1 MATIRITVL
10 GLVIVAVGFALFT
23 VIAGF
28 KVRTEAKSALSD
40 LSGLQQ
46 WDDPTAWGAISVYH
60 SSQRLALPFIPRLAP
75 SPASTSMEGSPE
87 WGSSCRISRKSNGKV
102 VAESPVTDL
111 FENGRHPSESEKQWA
126 EKTLAPTLEKAPEK
140 PIGAPTGINVDEHGA
155 RALHHDFRHA
165 DSPPL
170 HPCRSSRRLERTTSY
185 LNYPGQPPYTR
196 GIHASGYRG
205 KMWTMRQFSGFASP
219 EETNQRYKYLLE
231 HGGQGLSVAFD
242 LPTLMGYDSDHPFSE
257 GEVGK
262 CGVAIDSLEDM
273 EILFD
278 GIDLEKTTVS
288 MTINSPASVLWAMYL
303 AVAEKQGADWQKI
316 SGTIQNDILKEY
328 IAQKE
333 YIYPPAPSMRL
344 VIDTFEFGSM
354 FTPRFNTISISGY
367 HIREAGSTALQELA
381 FTIYDGVE
389 YVEWARRR
397 GLDVDEFGP
406 RLSFF
411 FNAHND
417 FFEEIAKYRAAR
429 KIWYRLMKDRF
440 GAKNQRTWLMRFHT
454 QTAGV
459 SLTAQQPMNNV
470 ARVAL
475 QALAA
480 VLGGTQSLHTDS
492 YDEALALPT
501 EEAVRIA
508 LRTQQ
513 IIAYESG
520 VAQTVDPLGGSYF
533 VERLTL
539 DMENGAFDYFD
550 KLDAMGGM
558 VAAIEKG
565 YPQKEIAEASYQF
578 QRANEAREK
587 ITVGANEFVVEEPSP
602 NILYIGEEVAQ
613 AQTKKLKSLRER
625 RSNEEVRRCLD
636 ALKKA
641 AAQEPRAG
649 ENGQISPANT
659 MPFIVEAVKAYATV
673 GEICEALREVYGT
686 YTETAFA

>member
-1 MATIRITVL
+1 MPD
-10 GLVIVAVGFALFT
+10 
-23 VIAGF
+23 
-28 KVRTEAKSALSD
+28 KK
-40 LSGLQQ
+40 
-46 WDDPTAWGAISVYH
+46 
-60 SSQRLALPFIPRLAP
+60 PR
-75 SPASTSMEGSPE
+75 
-87 WGSSCRISRKSNGKV
+87 
-102 VAESPVTDL
+102 VAESPISDV
-111 FENGRHPSESEKQWA
+111 FEGRHPSASEKDWA
-126 EKTLAPTLEKAPEK
+126 EKTLGPTLEKTPER
-140 PIGAPTGINVDEHGA
+140 PIGAATGSNLDENGNA
-155 RALHHDFRHA
+155 RFTTI
-165 DSPPL
+165 SGVPI
-170 HPCRSSRRLERTTSY
+170 RRLYTQADLPEDWNYDRY
-185 LNYPGQPPYTR
+185 LGHPGEIPFTR
-196 GIHASGYRG
+196 GIHATGYRG
-205 KMWTMRQFSGFASP
+205 KLFTMRQFSGFASP

-231 HGGQGLSVAFD
+231 HGGGGLSVAFD
-242 LPTLMGYDSDHPFSE
+242 LPTLMGYDSDHPASE

-303 AVAEKQGADWQKI
+303 VVAEKQGADWKKI

-344 VIDTFEFGSM
+344 VVDTFEFGSR

-381 FTIYDGVE
+381 FTLYDGVE

-429 KIWYRLMKDRF
+429 KIWYQMMKDRF
-440 GAKNQRTWLMRFHT
+440 KARNQRSCLLRFHS

-459 SLTAQQPMNNV
+459 SLTAQQPLNNI
-470 ARVAL
+470 ARAAL

-480 VLGGTQSLHTDS
+480 VLGGTQSLHVDG

-501 EEAVRIA
+501 EEAARIA

-513 IIAYESG
+513 IVAYESG
-520 VAQTVDPLGGSYF
+520 VVNTVDPLGGSYF
-533 VERLTL
+533 LEALTL
-539 DMENGAFDYFD
+539 EMEKGALDYFN

-558 VAAIEKG
+558 VNAIERG
-565 YPQKEIAEASYQF
+565 YPQKEIAEAAYQN
-578 QRANEAREK
+578 QRAVEAKEK
-587 ITVGANEFVVEEPSP
+587 VIVGANEFVIEEGSP
-602 NILYIGEEVAQ
+602 NILYIDESVAQ
-613 AQTKKLKSLRER
+613 RQSAKLKALRER
-625 RSNEEVRRCLD
+625 RSNEDVRRCLD
-636 ALKKA
+636 DLKRA
-641 AAQEPRAG
+641 AAREPNAG
-649 ENGQISPANT
+649 SEDTISPANT
-659 MPFIVEAVKAYATV
+659 MPYIVAAVRAYATV
-673 GEICEALREVYGT
+673 GEICEALRDVYGT
-686 YTETAFA
+686 YTEASIT